1 MPRLLR
7 WPSEPPALR
16 WPSVPPALR
25 WRAISPV
32 LRWRSIMPP
41 GLSIRAGTAILGGQV
56 LRPGHAALAGL
67 THRWNRR
74 AIVVSTGLHCAA
86 LLLFTMPLWTE
97 SVSQFARGVIG
108 GDAAVL
114 QASNDGSLAASSVA
128 VDPQAENHPAS
139 RTRLRVIYRTSERP
153 PERPPERRTPA
164 APAGLAAASVP
175 EPGQPE
181 SGSEPADAIDAPESA
196 EIAAAPET
204 ASSEV
209 ISLSGPERAEADD
222 VSGSA
227 PAVWAAVN
235 EAAPAERVDVLPNER
250 ADALPTERAPALPTE
265 RSVPGGNALQDA
277 AINKP
282 SAGEGGAAAAPERV
296 TTLAK
301 TGAPER
307 PVASATEPLG
317 EALALAHAHEAGEQA
332 PTHEA
337 VGSSATAAAQ
347 VAERSGPRPPLVLPS
362 DPASGSPS
370 KLPGKAGAMTA
381 AGSAPGLPA
390 EATLPSPSSLQS
402 GTPAARPFEPR
413 AVPTERQQ
421 RLAAELE
428 ELSERIKDYQ
438 AREEKARREAEQ
450 AQRWS
455 QGGEG
460 EGALPLPRKSAP
472 PASASAESI
481 TQARLAVALTPFQT
495 SHRYRMYYG
504 DRKDDAV
511 VALVRLDVEVDGEH
525 YRMRSEARP
534 QGLAAA
540 LFQGVFTQE
549 SRGRI
554 SPWGYR
560 PEQYEEQRGSR
571 GTRWA
576 QMDWAAGEVRLPDG
590 ERQPI
595 APGVQDRLSIAWQL
609 SALARHQLAR
619 LQSSEGIQIPLLLSR
634 HVELNRFHGREV
646 SEQELDGQRLRLLKV
661 EREPR
666 KGKRDARVEVW
677 LDTERDMLPV
687 RVRIADDR
695 GRVIDQV
702 IVFNAS

>member
-1 MPRLLR
+1 MPRL
-7 WPSEPPALR
+7 LR

-32 LRWRSIMPP
+32 LRWRSIMPPALRLPSVPLALRWQSFMPP

-86 LLLFTMPLWTE
+86 LLLVTMPLWTE

-128 VDPQAENHPAS
+128 VDPQAENPPAS
-139 RTRLRVIYRTSERP
+139 RTRLRVIYRPS
-153 PERPPERRTPA
+153 ERPPERRTPA

-235 EAAPAERVDVLPNER
+235 EAAPAERVDVLPN
-250 ADALPTERAPALPTE
+250 ERAPALPTE

-370 KLPGKAGAMTA
+370 KLPGKAGAMTPA
-381 AGSAPGLPA
+381 DSALGLPA

-634 HVELNRFHGREV
+634 HVELNRFYGREV

>member
-1 MPRLLR
+1 MLLRATMPRL
-7 WPSEPPALR
+7 LR

-128 VDPQAENHPAS
+128 VDPQAENPPAS
-139 RTRLRVIYRTSERP
+139 RTRLRVIYRPS
-153 PERPPERRTPA
+153 ERPPERRTPA

-235 EAAPAERVDVLPNER
+235 EAAPAERVDVLPSER

-347 VAERSGPRPPLVLPS
+347 VAERSG
-362 DPASGSPS
+362 
-370 KLPGKAGAMTA
+370 
-381 AGSAPGLPA
+381 
-390 EATLPSPSSLQS
+390 
-402 GTPAARPFEPR
+402 
-413 AVPTERQQ
+413 
-421 RLAAELE
+421 
-428 ELSERIKDYQ
+428 
-438 AREEKARREAEQ
+438 
-450 AQRWS
+450 
-455 QGGEG
+455 
-460 EGALPLPRKSAP
+460 
-472 PASASAESI
+472 
-481 TQARLAVALTPFQT
+481 
-495 SHRYRMYYG
+495 
-504 DRKDDAV
+504 
-511 VALVRLDVEVDGEH
+511 
-525 YRMRSEARP
+525 
-534 QGLAAA
+534 
-540 LFQGVFTQE
+540 
-549 SRGRI
+549 
-554 SPWGYR
+554 
-560 PEQYEEQRGSR
+560 
-571 GTRWA
+571 
-576 QMDWAAGEVRLPDG
+576 
-590 ERQPI
+590 
-595 APGVQDRLSIAWQL
+595 
-609 SALARHQLAR
+609 
-619 LQSSEGIQIPLLLSR
+619 
-634 HVELNRFHGREV
+634 
-646 SEQELDGQRLRLLKV
+646 
-661 EREPR
+661 
-666 KGKRDARVEVW
+666 
-677 LDTERDMLPV
+677 
-687 RVRIADDR
+687 
-695 GRVIDQV
+695 
-702 IVFNAS
+702 